1 MNAAGVAGRRLQA
14 RRLVPPPRE
23 ERRAGR
29 SRCPSTVAELLASGA
44 AGGVLLL
51 MALMALQARGLAT
64 PDAARGD
71 LGGGRLRFP
80 VPAAS
85 SGAMSN
91 SFADPRG
98 KRVHRAV
105 DIVAPRGSPVVAV
118 DDGTVARLSTSQA
131 GGVSFYQLDPS
142 GRYCFYYAHLEGYAQ
157 GLAEGQRVTRG
168 QVVGY
173 VGTTGNA
180 SPGTPHLHFAISEV
194 VVKERWCEGR
204 AIDPYPLW
212 P

>member
-14 RRLVPPPRE
+14 RRPVPPPRE

-29 SRCPSTVAELLASGA
+29 SRRPLTVAELLASGA

-51 MALMALQARGLAT
+51 MALVALQARGLAT

-105 DIVAPRGSPVVAV
+105 DILAPRGSPVVAV

-131 GGVSFYQLDPS
+131 GGVSIYQLDPS

-194 VVKERWCEGR
+194 VVKERWWEGR

>member
-1 MNAAGVAGRRLQA
+1 MRRSHRPL
-14 RRLVPPPRE
+14 
-23 ERRAGR
+23 
-29 SRCPSTVAELLASGA
+29 TVAELAAAGA

-51 MALMALQARGLAT
+51 MALLALQARGRPGPLPGASGPASGHAERLES
-64 PDAARGD
+64 PDVSRGD

-85 SGAMSN
+85 LGAMSN

-98 KRVHRAV
+98 KRAHRAV
-105 DIVAPRGSPVVAV
+105 DILAPRGSPVVAV
-118 DDGTVARLSTSQA
+118 DDGTVARLSTSPA
-131 GGVSFYQLDPS
+131 GGVSIYQLDP
-142 GRYCFYYAHLEGYAQ
+142 GERYCFYYAHLEGYAD
-157 GLAEGQRVTRG
+157 GLAEGQPVTRG

-180 SPGTPHLHFAISEV
+180 PPGTPHLHFAISEV
-194 VVKERWCEGR
+194 LVRERWWEGR

>member
-14 RRLVPPPRE
+14 RRPVPPPRE

-29 SRCPSTVAELLASGA
+29 SRRPLTVAELLASGA

-51 MALMALQARGLAT
+51 MALVALQARGLAT
-64 PDAARGD
+64 SDAARGD

-85 SGAMSN
+85 TGAMSN

-105 DIVAPRGSPVVAV
+105 DILAPRGSPVVAV

-131 GGVSFYQLDPS
+131 GGVSIYQLDPS

-168 QVVGY
+168 QVVWY
-173 VGTTGNA
+173 VCTTGNA

-194 VVKERWCEGR
+194 VVKERWWEGR